1 MITGRRKQREGIV
14 VSDKMN
20 KTIVVVVERLV
31 RHVQY
36 RKYLKR
42 RQRYKVHDE
51 QNRARVGDRVTIV
64 ESRPLSRDKRWAL
77 LAIRSSVEG
86 VGEVTVGAEV
96 PS

>member
-1 MITGRRKQREGIV
+1 MTTGRRKRREGIV
-14 VSDKMN
+14 VSDRMD
-20 KTIVVVVERLV
+20 KTIVVVVQRLV

-51 QNRARVGDRVTIV
+51 QNRAHVGDRVTIV

-77 LAIRSSVEG
+77 LAIHSSVEG
-86 VGEVTVGAEV
+86 AGEAIVGNEV